1 MGKQSRSKRERRQT
15 LPPIVTPPQEIATAI
30 DRISADDR
38 DWFDLNPGA
47 QERIRHAAP
56 HEFWPNFD
64 SAGVKYVI
72 VQQVWPGFRLR
83 LPVLRLH
90 RQETERIQ

>member
-38 DWFDLNPGA
+38 DWFELHPGA
-47 QERIRHAAP
+47 EDRIRPAAA
-56 HEFWPNFD
+56 HEFWPTFD
-64 SAGVKYVI
+64 SACVKYVI
-72 VQQVWPGFRLR
+72 VRQVWPGFRLR

-90 RQETERIQ
+90 RPETERIQ